1 MKAKNSFLSQSLRIL
16 FLLTAVSIL
25 LAKYA
30 FAGEVTIQDNKLLVA
45 FDSNTGALIRMES
58 KSPRWLIE
66 RRPGLGISFR
76 LFIPLPNRRYNFVLG
91 QNQKAVKVEKV
102 TYHEIRI
109 VWKNLKSE
117 FGGVLPITLT
127 ADISLNEGKL
137 TFNAKLDNN
146 SNLTIETIDYPY
158 FGDFNP
164 PTRKTSMVVRTMW
177 YDNLGADEIYP
188 HFSNEKGYWGDF
200 YPTKTFDSDK
210 SPFCLIQTPEEG
222 LYIDLHDIS
231 QPYLMQYTF
240 DLHPGVISTVTNL
253 VPQRDKIDGEPVHL
267 VFRACHFIYAH
278 SNSTFK
284 LAPVVI
290 QCYKGGWQ
298 DGVDVYK
305 EWRATWFKQP
315 LIPSWAKEVN
325 SWLEIQ
331 INSSEENYLYP
342 YTKLVKYGKECADN
356 GVTAIQLVGW
366 SKGGQDRGN
375 PSLDTDPHLGT
386 WQQLHDAI
394 AEAQKMGVKVVLF
407 GKFPWADLTTDWY
420 KKDLHKYEAND
431 PYGIPYQGTGDS
443 YLTPTQLAA
452 INNRRFAVMD
462 FLDPGYR
469 SLAVNE
475 FKKVLALGAA
485 GFLYDEVPTHN
496 PVYYN
501 FASGHGYISPG
512 YIYAGDIPIA
522 KQLHEAAD
530 SIDPNF
536 LFAGEGPQDW
546 LMQYYPVSYFRANEF
561 TTPVERYIDPQIP
574 LMAAVIGFN
583 NREMLNLCLLD
594 RYIISYEPYNF
605 KGRLSDFPLTL
616 DYGKRIDE
624 LRSKYKEYLWD
635 ANFQSTNGA
644 IVTSSSPYKY
654 PTFLTSNEP
663 GQGGGWN
670 AVDGAFKYSV
680 FVTST
685 GKHAVVV
692 INQGPMKSITVD
704 VKILNSGR
712 LVVAT
717 PEDQDAV
724 PTDGTIQIPPRSAA
738 VIMER

>member
-1 MKAKNSFLSQSLRIL
+1 MKNIKTFSLFSIKIITIL
-16 FLLTAVSIL
+16 FLVITASNL
-25 LAKYA
+25 YPK
-30 FAGEVTIQDNKLLVA
+30 EVVLHDSKLLVA
-45 FDSNTGALIRMES
+45 FDSNTGALIRLES
-58 KSPRWLIE
+58 KELHWLIE
-66 RRPGLGISFR
+66 RKPELGMSFR
-76 LFIPLPNRRYNFVLG
+76 LFVPLPNRKYNFVLG
-91 QNQKAVKVEKV
+91 QKQKAIKVEKISE
-102 TYHEIRI
+102 HEIQI
-109 VWKNLKSE
+109 EWKNLKSE
-117 FGGVLPITLT
+117 FGGVLPITLN
-127 ADISLNEGKL
+127 ADVKLNNGKL
-137 TFNAKLDNN
+137 TFNASLINN
-146 SNLTIETIDYPY
+146 SKLTVETIDYPY

-164 PTRKTSMVVRTMW
+164 PSRKTTMVARTMW

-188 HFSNEKGYWGDF
+188 HFTNEKGYWGDF

-240 DLHPGVISTVTNL
+240 EQHPGVLSSVTNL
-253 VPQRDKIDGEPVHL
+253 VPQKDEIDGKPVHL
-267 VFRACHFIYAH
+267 DFRMCHFIYAH
-278 SNSTFK
+278 PHSTFN
-284 LAPVVI
+284 LAPVEI

-298 DGVDVYK
+298 NGVDLYK
-305 EWRATWFKQP
+305 DWRKTWFKQP
-315 LIPSWAKEVN
+315 EIPSWAANVN

-331 INSSEENYLYP
+331 INSSEENYLFP
-342 YTKLVKYGKECADN
+342 YSKLVDYGKECAEN
-356 GVTAIQLVGW
+356 GITAIQLVGW
-366 SKGGQDRGN
+366 NKGGQDRGN
-375 PSLDTDPHLGT
+375 PCLDTDPHLGT

-394 AEAQKMGVKVVLF
+394 EKVQKMGVKVVLF

-420 KKDLHKYEAND
+420 KKDLFKYETKD

-443 YLTPTQLAA
+443 YLTPTQLAG

-462 FLDPGYR
+462 FLDADYR
-469 SLAVNE
+469 NIAVQQ

-501 FASGHGYISPG
+501 FAAGHGYNPPG
-512 YIYAGDIPIA
+512 YIYAGDELLA
-522 KQLHEAAD
+522 RQLHAAAD
-530 SIDPNF
+530 SVDKNF

-561 TTPVERYIDPQIP
+561 TTPVQRYIDPQIP

-616 DYGKRIDE
+616 DYGKKIDE
-624 LRSKYKEYLWD
+624 LRRKYKEYLWD
-635 ANFQSTNGA
+635 ANFQSTIGA
-644 IVTSSSPYKY
+644 TVTSTGSYKY
-654 PTFLTSNEP
+654 PAFITSNEP

-685 GKHAVVV
+685 GKRAVVI
-692 INQGPMKSITVD
+692 INQGPKKAITVN
-704 VKILNSGR
+704 VKIPNSGK

-717 PEDQDAV
+717 PENQDAV
-724 PTDGTIQIPPRSAA
+724 PTDGTIQIPARSAA
-738 VIMER
+738 VVMER